1 MKLGDVAGEPLYHPA
16 RCHVEGGVDGAGEAR
31 GVGPTVAFDDDAVK
45 PKKYAAIQLARI
57 QLFLESAEGALRQ
70 EGTGASKQRPP
81 HGGAQILADLL
92 SGSFGGLQGDVAG
105 EAVGDHHVDH
115 AVANGVALDETMIID
130 GKGRILQRC
139 RRLLDF
145 PQALDLLDP
154 DIEEPDRG

>member
-81 HGGAQILADLL
+81 HGGAQILADRV
-92 SGSFGGLQGDVAG
+92 SGSLSGLQGDVAG
-105 EAVGDHHVDH
+105 GGVVGHHVVH
-115 AVANGVALDETMIID
+115 ALSKRGGLDETIIID
-130 GKGRILQRC
+130 GKGPVL
-139 RRLLDF
+139 
-145 PQALDLLDP
+145 
-154 DIEEPDRG
+154 